1 MTGSCLSSPPVAA
14 HVVVRQGR
22 RHAARHGQRCRLRE
36 ARHGVLPQGGH
47 RCWGQG
53 IPRRGKIIDDE
64 INAASV
70 ACCRIYLRSES
81 EPGISQ
87 VLRRVLQLLIPCLVT
102 VQRQMGH
109 HHISRSY
116 FRQTD
121 IKRSGNASIDIMSK
135 FFKLMVVGVL
145 LCYFLIVEVVSM
157 LYSLKNPYIIY
168 FGTNLFNGGLD

>member
-81 EPGISQ
+81 EPGEPPPTQ
-87 VLRRVLQLLIPCLVT
+87 VQNYQIHLLQ
-102 VQRQMGH
+102 
-109 HHISRSY
+109 SSY
-116 FRQTD
+116 FPC
-121 IKRSGNASIDIMSK
+121 S
-135 FFKLMVVGVL
+135 FW
-145 LCYFLIVEVVSM
+145 
-157 LYSLKNPYIIY
+157 
-168 FGTNLFNGGLD
+168 